1 MDSRCGISE
10 QRARDCAG
18 TVCGLRILKFL
29 FGEGGG
35 VGFVDWLGWLFSLL
49 RWLVAGRQRWNS
61 LNEDGR
67 LRIRDEEWREDLSMG
82 LAVGVCWGGG

>member
-18 TVCGLRILKFL
+18 TVCGLRILRFL
-29 FGEGGG
+29 FGG
-35 VGFVDWLGWLFSLL
+35 VRRSWLFSLL